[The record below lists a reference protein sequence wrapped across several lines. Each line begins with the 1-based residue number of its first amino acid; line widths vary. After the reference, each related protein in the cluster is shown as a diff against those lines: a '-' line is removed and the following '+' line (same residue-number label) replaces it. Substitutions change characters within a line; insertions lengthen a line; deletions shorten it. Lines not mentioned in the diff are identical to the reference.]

1 MALVACTAAGAIC
14 AGNAPD
20 ERQRELAPIAA
31 SFEKASPCP
40 FYPGTGP
47 LAARLVCG
55 YLEVPERHERAD
67 GPHIALPVVVIRSAS
82 ASPRPDPVVF
92 LHGGPGAAP
101 LESSATIERFASHP
115 FSRERDIILYNQR
128 GSLQTR
134 PALACDTFEA
144 NRTSW
149 FTADLTLEQRDVRI
163 AAAVLECLRQLRMQ
177 GRDVGAYGARE
188 NAADLLALRQ
198 ALGITQW
205 NVLAVS
211 YGTWMAQLA
220 AAADPRGVRSLILDS
235 IMSPTSDLFMSEG
248 PRNFSLGLD
257 RLLAACGADR
267 ECADAFPALGERLHQ
282 LLVSLEQHP
291 ATVRVA
297 SSPAGTALEVVVN
310 WHDFLGVIHW
320 MLYNA
325 RTLRLVPLLIAAT
338 SRGDFGLLTHLME
351 SVYPGFLH
359 GAPGPGAAFF
369 AIVCNDQFT
378 SRNPLPTAAANKAYG
393 GFAIV
398 SFMARVCEAYA
409 SDRALAPA
417 PVTMRI
423 EAPALLLSGRFDP
436 MTPDVYAAEL
446 VAGMPQGRRVT
457 IADAGHSTLSDFDAC
472 QTLAAVRFLEQP
484 DAKRIDG
491 CIAAIPGPKFVTAW
505 HADPPR

>member
-149 FTADLTLEQRDVRI
+149 FTADLTLEQRDARI
-163 AAAVLECLRQLRMQ
+163 ASAVLECLRQLRLQ
-177 GRDVGAYGARE
+177 GRDVGAYDARE
-188 NAADLLALRQ
+188 NAADLLALRR

-211 YGTWMAQLA
+211 YGTWMAQVA
-220 AAADPRGVRSLILDS
+220 ATADPRGVRSLILDS

-257 RLLAACGADR
+257 RLLAAM
-267 ECADAFPALGERLHQ
+267 EELK
-282 LLVSLEQHP
+282 LLP
-291 ATVRVA
+291 ATSTAA
-297 SSPAGTALEVVVN
+297 SVLVVQFAAEQLGYYQATARQLRAVGIGVEVYPEARK
-310 WHDFLGVIHW
+310 LGQQLSYAEKKGFKI
-320 MLYNA
+320 A
-325 RTLRLVPLLIAAT
+325 LIA
-338 SRGDFGLLTHLME
+338 
-351 SVYPGFLH
+351 
-359 GAPGPGAAFF
+359 GPDEVAKG
-369 AIVCNDQFT
+369 IWQVKD
-378 SRNPLPTAAANKAYG
+378 
-393 GFAIV
+393 
-398 SFMARVCEAYA
+398 
-409 SDRALAPA
+409 LAQRSSSN
-417 PVTMRI
+417 VN
-423 EAPALLLSGRFDP
+423 
-436 MTPDVYAAEL
+436 AAEL
-446 VAGMPQGRRVT
+446 VAT
-457 IADAGHSTLSDFDAC
+457 I
-472 QTLAAVRFLEQP
+472 QKMV
-484 DAKRIDG
+484 
-491 CIAAIPGPKFVTAW
+491 
-505 HADPPR
+505 

>member
-1 MALVACTAAGAIC
+1 
-14 AGNAPD
+14 
-20 ERQRELAPIAA
+20 
-31 SFEKASPCP
+31 
-40 FYPGTGP
+40 
-47 LAARLVCG
+47 
-55 YLEVPERHERAD
+55 
-67 GPHIALPVVVIRSAS
+67 
-82 ASPRPDPVVF
+82 
-92 LHGGPGAAP
+92 
-101 LESSATIERFASHP
+101 
-115 FSRERDIILYNQR
+115 
-128 GSLQTR
+128 
-134 PALACDTFEA
+134 
-144 NRTSW
+144 
-149 FTADLTLEQRDVRI
+149 
-163 AAAVLECLRQLRMQ
+163 MQ
-177 GRDVGAYGARE
+177 
-188 NAADLLALRQ
+188 
-198 ALGITQW
+198 
-205 NVLAVS
+205 
-211 YGTWMAQLA
+211 
-220 AAADPRGVRSLILDS
+220 
-235 IMSPTSDLFMSEG
+235 
-248 PRNFSLGLD
+248 
-257 RLLAACGADR
+257 
-267 ECADAFPALGERLHQ
+267 
-282 LLVSLEQHP
+282 
-291 ATVRVA
+291 
-297 SSPAGTALEVVVN
+297 
-310 WHDFLGVIHW
+310 
-320 MLYNA
+320 
-325 RTLRLVPLLIAAT
+325 LLIAAT
-338 SRGDFGLLTHLME
+338 SRGDFGLLTNQME